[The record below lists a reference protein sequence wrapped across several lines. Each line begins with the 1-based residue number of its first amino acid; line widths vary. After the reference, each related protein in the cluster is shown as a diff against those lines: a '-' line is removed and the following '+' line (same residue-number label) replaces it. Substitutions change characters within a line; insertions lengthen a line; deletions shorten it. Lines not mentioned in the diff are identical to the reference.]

1 MTNKKEMNFG
11 LREIRATA
19 HQNTKGS
26 IITTPLKTYIDKNGN
41 IVTEYSIKAR

>member
-1 MTNKKEMNFG
+1 M
-11 LREIRATA
+11 EIMATA

-26 IITTPLKTYIDKNGN
+26 IITTPIKTYIDKNGN